1 MSSAADTLRRAAEV
15 LRERAEA
22 ATPGP
27 WEPYVLGSEGYDVRG
42 PQTSIPGRRIA
53 RSTRVA
59 RCGYEEWEVDKANA
73 AYIATV
79 DPTVG
84 LALADWLDSEAI
96 NYAANKKIWGR
107 SSLEPEN
114 RWAERGLTVE
124 ANLEH
129 HHAHALAV
137 ARAILRDQP

>member
-42 PQTSIPGRRIA
+42 PRTERLRP
-53 RSTRVA
+53 TRVA
-59 RCGYEEWEVDKANA
+59 RLGYQQWGTDKANA

-79 DPTVG
+79 DPTF
-84 LALADWLDSEAI
+84 
-96 NYAANKKIWGR
+96 
-107 SSLEPEN
+107 
-114 RWAERGLTVE
+114 GLTVAE
-124 ANLEH
+124 ALDTAGEALEDGYRMDDMT
-129 HHAHALAV
+129 ARLLTSIALA
-137 ARAILRDQP
+137 ILQDQP

>member
-15 LRERAEA
+15 LRERAGV

-84 LALADWLDSEAI
+84 LALADWLERFTISTAEDPET
-96 NYAANKKIWGR
+96 AALFSG
-107 SSLEPEN
+107 E
-114 RWAERGLTVE
+114 VE
-124 ANLEH
+124 D
-129 HHAHALAV
+129 ALAV
-137 ARAILRDQP
+137 ARAILRETP

>member
-73 AYIATV
+73 ASIATV

-84 LALADWLDSEAI
+84 LEMADWLEQESRVTCHSD
-96 NYAANKKIWGR
+96 NPTR
-107 SSLEPEN
+107 
-114 RWAERGLTVE
+114 
-124 ANLEH
+124 
-129 HHAHALAV
+129 AHALAV